1 TFLFLLTAHPSLV
14 DVSDDSCWAAQ
25 VAIISLIVSAF
36 VQYST
41 GESLSSIDSILTS
54 VLVIM
59 LGQSIVLNNGKWF
72 GLPSLKQLRK
82 LQLYSKKF
90 FYRLLATISNISTAV
105 MGIFA
110 WLRVRECGRENE
122 YFVMLGYNITLSS
135 RGLQ

>member
-1 TFLFLLTAHPSLV
+1 
-14 DVSDDSCWAAQ
+14 
-25 VAIISLIVSAF
+25 
-36 VQYST
+36 
-41 GESLSSIDSILTS
+41 
-54 VLVIM
+54 M
-59 LGQSIVLNNGKWF
+59 LGQSIVLNNGKRF

-135 RGLQ
+135 RGLQYVGLVFFALRALFALYNVATLAILPFLKRDAVAN